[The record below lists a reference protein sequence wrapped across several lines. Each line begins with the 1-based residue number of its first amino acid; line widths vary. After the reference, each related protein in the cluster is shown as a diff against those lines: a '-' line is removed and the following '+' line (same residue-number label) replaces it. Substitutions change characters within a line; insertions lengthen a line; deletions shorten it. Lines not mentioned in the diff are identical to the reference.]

1 MKKRMFLTS
10 MMALSM
16 LVSLSACQSKGE
28 TGPKGDTGASG
39 TNGKD
44 GTNGRGIVSIEKT
57 NSDGSVD
64 TYTITYSDGTTSTY
78 TVKNGEN
85 GKDGKDG
92 TSGKDGDNG
101 KDGVSVTKIEKTS
114 TEGNTDTY
122 TITYSDG
129 TTSYFVITNGEDGE
143 KGIQGIPGEDGHTPV
158 ITINEEGYWCVDG
171 VSTGVLAK
179 GEKGDK
185 GEPGEKGDKGD
196 KGSDGKDGKDGTSL
210 LTGNGKPNDTLGSDG
225 DSYIDLDTWDYYTKS
240 NGTWTSAGNIKGT
253 KGDKGSDGK
262 DGSDG
267 NKGDKGD
274 SGLSVSSCKVDENGN
289 LIITLSDGNE
299 INAGKVTGSL
309 DTTQYTVNFHIGD
322 RIVKTELVD
331 EFSHISAPSEE
342 YTKGYTV
349 TSWFIKDGSGNV
361 TWDFNGYMYRVYS
374 NLDLYAQYTANTY
387 TISFV
392 DNDKKIDYGS
402 LEVTY
407 GEEYTLPK
415 STVEGYTVHWMTH
428 DGVEINSGTYTTDSD
443 MTLYAYYE
451 GSKANIT
458 LDAKGG
464 ALQGSNTLSIEY
476 GKTYTIETPTKA
488 GYEFLGWYDSNG
500 NKIEQTG
507 TSTWEEDFIL
517 TAKWKGAVTYGTYP
531 QSKVIDE
538 TLTAALT
545 KEAGTLP
552 TSEDSSS
559 WTSYDYYANGSN
571 ETPYMWYQDVTY
583 EKETYRGVYFT
594 SIRPTRTDN
603 ELPTFKETNGY
614 SINKVHWFKWESIYW
629 DVITSEKGENYL
641 VTDKILDS
649 QQYYAGN
656 HNSATSRSTYD
667 DKETEKVYDNN
678 YKFSDLRGWLN
689 TTFYTLAFTSD
700 EKNSILES
708 VIDNSASSTGNASN
722 RYACAD
728 TNDKVTVLSYKEAN
742 DASSSGFSNL
752 DAETT
757 DYAQCQGVQIKVEKS
772 KWWTR
777 SPGSDMTR
785 VFISDY
791 GGVVASS
798 LTSTYYTDIGVRPAI
813 HTLTDL

>member
-1 MKKRMFLTS
+1 

-129 TTSYFVITNGEDGE
+129 TTYYFVITNGEDGE

-342 YTKGYTV
+342 YTKGYAV
-349 TSWFIKDGSGNV
+349 TSWYIKDGSGNV

-374 NLDLYAQYTANTY
+374 NLDLYAEYTANTY

-392 DNDKKIDYGS
+392 DNDKKIEYES
-402 LEVTY
+402 LNVTY
-407 GEEYTLPK
+407 GEAYTLPK

-517 TAKWKGAVTYGTYP
+517 TAKWKGNVTYGTYP

-583 EKETYRGVYFT
+583 ESEKYRAVYAT
-594 SIRPTRTDN
+594 KKRPTV
-603 ELPTFKETNGY
+603 ESYPTENVGWDVKTVY
-614 SINKVHWFKWESIYW
+614 WFKWEPLAWNVLNSE
-629 DVITSEKGENYL
+629 DGESFLITSQTIASESYFYKANNDTSNRTPY
-641 VTDKILDS
+641 DS
-649 QQYYAGN
+649 DIAADAYC
-656 HNSATSRSTYD
+656 
-667 DKETEKVYDNN
+667 NN
-678 YKFSDLRGWLN
+678 YQYSTIRGWLN
-689 TTFYTLAFTSD
+689 TSFYDAAFTD
-700 EKNSILES
+700 EEKSNIK
-708 VIDNSASSTGNASN
+708 VTTVDNSASTTDS
-722 RYACAD
+722 D
-728 TNDKVTVLSYKEAN
+728 TNPYASENTNDRIFLLSYKEAMN
-742 DASSSGFSNL
+742 TSYFASSSNRIVYP
-752 DAETT
+752 T
-757 DYAQCQGVQIKVEKS
+757 DYARCQGTSVDQNRGSGYWRLRSPHSDAKS
-772 KWWTR
+772 KAWVVTY
-777 SPGSDMTR
+777 SGG
-785 VFISDY
+785 IDY
-791 GGVVASS
+791 FTVDTV
-798 LTSTYYTDIGVRPAI
+798 TYGTRPAMNVKI
-813 HTLTDL
+813 S